1 MKNFCAVF
9 ALFCTVI
16 LISCGGG
23 SSKPANESGGDSV
36 SNFGKLGQECYPN
49 KNCDEGLLCDEE
61 NNVCVEDPENPIND
75 SDRTDSGS
83 DIEPDTGSDSDG
95 GDSAPD
101 NGDTTHDS
109 GDSAPDNGDTT
120 HDSGDSQPDGE
131 DSAPDNGDST
141 PDEGDSAPD
150 SDETSP
156 ANENPDN
163 LPECSPTSTTPC
175 IDSETV
181 NSDSEKTNLIW
192 SGKSPENMHWA
203 DAVDYCKKLNEGG
216 YSDWQLP
223 TLAALKTLVRTCG
236 SGGYSDGECSKF
248 GDIVFLWSSS
258 TNGSSESQGV
268 FFYNGA
274 IQSKNVDETFN
285 LRCVRREGPETR
297 EVNCKGLPEQHAEW
311 NTVSQ
316 ITQTWNWNNVSWLPS
331 QTSIYSEIAS
341 AYYCIFKCEENYLF
355 NSYSNQCLNPC
366 NPNPCDEVANSTK
379 VCTAL
384 AWNEYRC
391 GCVSGYHWWGPETG
405 CTDKKSL
412 GEICTGQTQCYNE
425 SDQMA
430 CPTSESES
438 YFGQDAYYAN
448 LDKCTPQNFT
458 VQMLSN
464 QNIVLDNNT
473 GLMWQQTIPTS
484 TYTWEDA
491 GSYCDS
497 LTYAGYSDWRLPTPQ
512 ELQAIVDNSK
522 YNPAIDTTYF
532 PDTPG
537 NEFWS
542 SSTITTDSTWAY
554 YMDFND
560 GYIIAQYLGGSYS
573 YYVRCV
579 RGTNLLPTNTFNSLT
594 VNGEVIVTDSKTGLV
609 WQKTCVSGKT
619 WTEALSYCEG
629 LTYAGYSDWRLPNK
643 NELVSLVNYGKS
655 NPASDFPPFMISN
668 GHYYWSS
675 STTVED
681 TSRAW
686 LVDFQG
692 GHVYGRSKTEYS
704 SGVGNVSYIYY
715 YVRCVRNA
723 D

>member
-1 MKNFCAVF
+1 MKKLCFVLIVF
-9 ALFCTVI
+9 SLLVFV
-16 LISCGGG
+16 SCGG
-23 SSKPANESGGDSV
+23 N
-36 SNFGKLGQECYPN
+36 SNKDN
-49 KNCDEGLLCDEE
+49 STDK
-61 NNVCVEDPENPIND
+61 
-75 SDRTDSGS
+75 TDSGDTVS
-83 DIEPDTGSDSDG
+83 DGDSSDTGSTDSEPDGSDNKPDG
-95 GDSAPD
+95 GDTAPD
-101 NGDTTHDS
+101 NGDTT
-109 GDSAPDNGDTT
+109 
-120 HDSGDSQPDGE
+120 PDGG

-150 SDETSP
+150 SDETTP

-192 SGKSPENMHWA
+192 SGKSLENMHWA

-223 TLAALKTLVRTCG
+223 TIAALRTLIRTCG
-236 SGGYSDGECSKF
+236 SDGYSDGKCSKF
-248 GDIVFLWSSS
+248 GDIVFLWSSL
-258 TNGSSESQGV
+258 TNGSSEAAYGV
-268 FFYNGA
+268 FFYNGET
-274 IQSKNVDETFN
+274 QSKNVDETFN

-331 QTSIYSEIAS
+331 QTSIYSDEIAS
-341 AYYCIFKCEENYLF
+341 DYYCIFKCEENYLF

-384 AWNEYRC
+384 TWNEYRC
-391 GCVSGYHWWGPETG
+391 GCESGYHWWGPETG

-412 GEICTGQTQCYNE
+412 GEICTGQTQCYDE
-425 SDQMA
+425 SDQIA

-438 YFGQDAYYAN
+438 YFGQDAYYAS
-448 LDKCTPQNFT
+448 LRKCTPQSFN
-458 VQMLSN
+458 VQTLSS
-464 QNIVLDNNT
+464 QNVVLDSNT

-491 GSYCDS
+491 MSYCDG

-542 SSTITTDSTWAY
+542 SSTHGTGSNYYAGLVNFNYGYTSFDYPDS
-554 YMDFND
+554 
-560 GYIIAQYLGGSYS
+560 S

-579 RGTNLLPTNTFNSLT
+579 RGTNLLPTSTFNSLT

-609 WQKTCVSGKT
+609 WQKTCVYDKT

-675 STTVED
+675 STTVKD
-681 TSRAW
+681 TCRAW

-692 GHVYGRSKTEYS
+692 GHINIKNKTKS
-704 SGVGNVSYIYY
+704 SELGDTSYNGY

-723 D
+723 E